1 MRRCTVHCKE
11 RENGDGAARYS
22 SFTPLWNMLEVNA
35 IALSCHLN
43 LFACYVLQRIWKY
56 IIKKVG
62 TPSQCEHSGL
72 GVKSKVQS
80 GFGETINY
88 TYCIINTAEFFYIKA
103 NAFTFSHS
111 RLSRYISLFLKTV
124 YKQLRRDC
132 AVLQI

>member
-88 TYCIINTAEFFYIKA
+88 TYCIINTAEFFTSRQMLLHFLTQDCQDIFLYFWKQYI
-103 NAFTFSHS
+103 NS
-111 RLSRYISLFLKTV
+111 
-124 YKQLRRDC
+124 
-132 AVLQI
+132 